1 MRLFPV
7 LILLALLACRTEQN
21 PVFRGQTMGT
31 TYSVTLAD
39 TTLNAADGKRLSSL
53 IEQRLRE
60 INAAMSTYIPESD
73 ISRFNKNHTLEP
85 LPVSGAF
92 MYVTRVA
99 RNIHRASGGAYD
111 VTVAPLVD
119 LWGFGKEGRR
129 FSPPPR
135 AAIDSVMRF
144 VGMERLIIGE
154 DYLQK
159 TIPQLQLDF
168 SSIAKGYGV
177 DEVARLVHKEG
188 FRNYLVEIGGEVVVR
203 GRRNGQLWRIGVDR
217 PDTSLMVN
225 HSLQRILALTGKAV
239 ATSGDYRNYFVSHD
253 SLYSHTIDPRLGYP
267 IVNHVASA
275 TVIAPN
281 CTLADAM
288 ATALMVMGPEKGL
301 EWVEGEADVEAM
313 LIMRRGKSY
322 EVLESSGFGRYEVP
336 D

>member
-7 LILLALLACRTEQN
+7 FIFLILLSCQTEQN
-21 PVFRGQTMGT
+21 PVFHGSTMGT
-31 TYSVTLAD
+31 TYSISLAD
-39 TTLNAADGKRLSSL
+39 TTLAPSATERITRL
-53 IEQRLRE
+53 IERRLKE
-60 INAAMSTYIPESD
+60 VNASMSTYIPQSE
-73 ISRFNKNHTLEP
+73 ISLFNKSRTLKP
-85 LPVSGAF
+85 YPVSDGF
-92 MYVTRVA
+92 MYVA
-99 RNIHRASGGAYD
+99 RMARTIYRGSDGAYD

-119 LWGFGKEGRR
+119 LWGFGKKGRR
-129 FSPPPR
+129 FSPPSR
-135 AAIDSVMRF
+135 SAIDSVMRF
-144 VGMERLIIGE
+144 VGMNRLIFGE
-154 DYLQK
+154 NYLQK

-177 DEVARLVHKEG
+177 DEVARLLREEG
-188 FRNYLVEIGGEVVVR
+188 FKNYLVEIGGEVVVR

-225 HSLQRILALTGKAV
+225 HSLQRILALTGRAV

-301 EWVEGEADVEAM
+301 EWVEGEADIEAM

-322 EVLESSGFGRYEVP
+322 EVLESSGFGRYEVA

>member
-1 MRLFPV
+1 MRLLSFV
-7 LILLALLACRTEQN
+7 LLVALFACRQEQQ
-21 PVFRGQTMGT
+21 PVFHGRTMGT
-31 TYSVTLAD
+31 TYSITLAD
-39 TTLNAADGKRLSSL
+39 TVLGQAALKRLSGRM
-53 IEQRLRE
+53 EQRLRE
-60 INAAMSTYIPESD
+60 INASMSTYIPQSE
-73 ISRFNKNHTLEP
+73 ISRFNKNPDLRPRP
-85 LPVSGAF
+85 LSTEF
-92 MYVTRVA
+92 MYVA
-99 RNIHRASGGAYD
+99 RMAKNIYQASGGAYD

-119 LWGFGKEGRR
+119 LWGFGKKGRR
-129 FSPPPR
+129 FSPPPQ
-135 AAIDSVMRF
+135 AAIDSVMCF
-144 VGMERLIIGE
+144 VGMDKLIFGE

-177 DEVARLVHKEG
+177 DEIARLLRKEG
-188 FRNYLVEIGGEVVVR
+188 FDNFLVEIGGEVVVR
-203 GRRNGQLWRIGVDR
+203 GYKKGHPWRIGVDR

-225 HSLQRILALTGKAV
+225 HSLQRILQITNTAV

-253 SLYSHTIDPRLGYP
+253 SLYSHTMDPRLGRP

-301 EWVEGEADVEAM
+301 KWVEAQKGIEAM
-313 LIMRRGKSY
+313 LIMRRGKNY
-322 EVLESSGFGRYEVP
+322 KVIESSGFSRYEVS

>member
-1 MRLFPV
+1 MRLIPF
-7 LILLALLACRTEQN
+7 LFLLALWACQTKQA
-21 PVFRGQTMGT
+21 PVFHGSTMGT
-31 TYSVTLAD
+31 TYAITLAD
-39 TTLNAADGKRLSSL
+39 TTLEPASVKRLSTL
-53 IEQRLRE
+53 IEQRLKE
-60 INAAMSTYIPESD
+60 INGSMSTYIPQSE

-85 LPVSGAF
+85 LTVSREF
-92 MYVTRVA
+92 MYVTRMA
-99 RNIHRASGGAYD
+99 ENIYRGSGGAYD

-119 LWGFGKEGRR
+119 LWGFGKNGRR
-129 FSPPPR
+129 FTPPAR

-144 VGMERLIIGE
+144 IGMDKLIIGR

-177 DEVARLVHKEG
+177 DEIARLIRKEG
-188 FRNYLVEIGGEVVVR
+188 FVNFLVEIGGEVVVS
-203 GRRNGQLWRIGVDR
+203 GRRSGQLWRIGVDK

-225 HSLQRILALTGKAV
+225 HSLQRILALTGGAV

-253 SLYSHTIDPRLGYP
+253 SLYSHTMDPRLGQP

-301 EWVEGEADVEAM
+301 KWVEEQKEIEAM
-313 LIMRRGKSY
+313 LIMRRGKNY
-322 EVLESSGFGRYEVP
+322 KVIESSGFSRYEVN